1 MKRKILVFDLDG
13 VLFDTL
19 AIVEQAMID
28 SYPGLT
34 KEMSRELLCGNYYEE
49 TEKLTIPKKS
59 ETEEEAA
66 ERKLLF
72 SKKKAEALA
81 YPGAKGLLEKLYREG
96 YMLVLNTS
104 AYERNCLPLLER
116 ADMAKLFDYLAT
128 AEVSKSKVEK
138 FKVIQEKYEVNAE
151 DTLFV
156 TDTLGDLREADI
168 AGVPTIAVTWG
179 VHNRSY
185 FTREE
190 HPNLIAIV
198 DSFDELM
205 KVVQSR

>member
-59 ETEEEAA
+59 ETEEEAV

-72 SKKKAEALA
+72 SKKKAEAST
-81 YPGAKGLLEKLYREG
+81 YPGAKEFLEKLYEEG

-179 VHNRSY
+179 VHDRSY